1 MAELSKE
8 KVREII
14 AKRVAQELKDGDVV
28 NLGIGLPTEVAN
40 YIPNNINVILQSE
53 NGMLGMGPAHEKGK
67 ENPNITN
74 AGGGF
79 VTVKEGGV
87 FFDSSMSFTVIR
99 GGHVNVTVLGALEV
113 DEKGNLA
120 NWMVPG
126 KMVPGMGGAMDL
138 VVGSKVV
145 IVAMEHTAKGSK
157 KILKNCTLP
166 LTAKNQVNKIITE
179 KGVMN
184 ITDKGIELVEI
195 FSTSSIEDIQ
205 ANTEAQLII
214 SSSLK
219 KVDVL

>member
-1 MAELSKE
+1 MAELTKE
-8 KVREII
+8 KTREII
-14 AKRVAQELKDGDVV
+14 ARRVAQELKDGDVV

-40 YIPNNINVILQSE
+40 YIPKDINIILQSE
-53 NGMLGMGPAHEKGK
+53 NGMLGMGAAPEKGK

-74 AGGGF
+74 AGAGF
-79 VTVKEGGV
+79 ATIKEGGV
-87 FFDSSMSFTVIR
+87 FFDSSMSFTIIR
-99 GGHVNVTVLGALEV
+99 GRHVNVTVLGALEV

-145 IVAMEHTAKGSK
+145 IVAMEHTAKGNK

-184 ITDKGIELVEI
+184 IINKGLELVEI
-195 FSTSSIEDIQ
+195 FSTSSVEDIQ
-205 ANTEAQLII
+205 ANTEAELII
-214 SSSLK
+214 SENLK